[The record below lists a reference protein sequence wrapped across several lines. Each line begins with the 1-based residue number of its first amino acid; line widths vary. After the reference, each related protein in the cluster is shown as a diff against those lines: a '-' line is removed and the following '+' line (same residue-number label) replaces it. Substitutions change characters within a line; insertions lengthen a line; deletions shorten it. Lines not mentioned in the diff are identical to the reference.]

1 MTKHMNKHIRI
12 AGAEDPRSKI
22 QDPEKLQAP
31 SAKAS
36 RSRFRQSLVTRL
48 HARSLDLG
56 SWIFSG
62 AWILVLG
69 AFSVLAAD
77 ATAEIKSLSLNG
89 GVEDGTA
96 RLVIE
101 ARLKPIGDD
110 QAKVIF
116 ASAVQHSMKVS
127 FEKITHAIRVQ
138 VEVLQGEP
146 KEIPLALSGEGEV
159 KQVTGDGLLDWSVR
173 QQDAKRFLVLR
184 PKKAD
189 RAVTNLSVMVA
200 AETELGELPKSIT
213 PLALASSQPALG
225 HGFVRVDAEAALS
238 VKSANPSGVIAVEDK
253 YLPEVLRG
261 VGVTNDEPL
270 AFRFQGG
277 GYSLPLQITVA
288 DPEARRVTLANFKLS
303 GQLAEDSAAFTL
315 TATARVKNPKGGEIE
330 LLSGNVALTGFG
342 DTAANASPS
351 PLNGERA
358 GVRGENADGALK
370 KPSGAVGGTTPHPQS
385 LSPLRG
391 EGGPR
396 FGVSGGRIKFENGRF
411 IAVFDEPGEYPI
423 RLRFNA
429 TVRHADGWN
438 SLDFRVASSALQP
451 VTLAGLPADTQFRFS
466 GGAKPE
472 RAGVNFVSF
481 LPADGAAQLSWK
493 AARAEAEGKL
503 FYSAEMLAQISV
515 APGLMR
521 QSALL
526 EGKVMQGELTRVT
539 LRLIGAGE
547 VTRVQV
553 DQLRSWDVEPIANS
567 TDRRLVVQFN
577 QPQKD
582 AFTLLVQMQSP
593 LAAFPQTF
601 DAMRLQPEGATR
613 FAGYARIVNEG
624 AVRLEVAGATGLT
637 QVSPEQFPESD
648 VTRSV
653 LRTDARQRFV
663 YRFSGADHALRIA
676 ADNVLPEISVSQ
688 LIAYNLG
695 ETELAIDAEFE
706 IDIREAP
713 LRELLISVP
722 KGYALARLT
731 AASMSDSVL
740 AKEQDNQPNVDLRL
754 VFGQPVSGRQVV
766 ALRLERN
773 KALGDTNWVL
783 PRLEVAKAKSTRG
796 HVAVSADAGFRV
808 TPATTQGLTEIAT
821 AFFPRKL
828 ANIQSALRLSDAAWQ
843 ATMRVERLPQSIQV
857 DAFHL
862 FSIAERIAYGSSVMN
877 YQISGAPLATFHIE
891 LSGEY
896 FNVEFLGKDVRNWTR
911 TTNGF
916 EIHLHTPVSGAYTL
930 LASYER
936 PFKGA
941 GETLAFTGARPLD
954 AQSEQGHTI
963 VVSAYQFDVKPA
975 NVSAGLLAL
984 EAAEVPAEYRLF
996 FDAPIL
1002 AAYRYA
1008 SRPFNLQLVLSPL
1021 AQGDTLNQVAD
1032 RASITT
1038 RISKEGQVVTAAK
1051 YFVKNRG
1058 QPNFK
1063 LTLQEGSELWSA
1075 TVNGVTAVP
1084 TKDGKDHLIPMPQ
1097 RADPNAVTMVE
1108 LKLASK
1114 SPKPGHVRV
1123 AAPVVGAPV
1132 LLADW
1137 KLEADAGQRL
1147 EYDGG
1152 TLAPAQGVF
1161 DNSGFAGLVQL
1172 LRDWRA
1178 LALLAVAFALLTI
1191 GLVVWR
1197 WAGREGV
1204 FKFSAQQM
1212 LGLIVGTAALVFSAM
1227 SLVAATNVTERA
1239 AYSAPKGISFVAPI
1253 QKAAHEMIV
1262 EVRNVEDKFTAGR
1275 VAGHAWPA
1283 LLALVVWLY
1292 GFSRGGSS
1300 RRVAGATAWTLLFW
1314 AALRWPNG
1322 VLLFLGLLGLFVLLH
1337 LILPAVRRLWQLPP
1351 KPQGTP
1357 PPENIAPVVTAL
1369 VMGCLVLLSTEAS
1382 AVVTPFIISTAT
1394 ERHSLSPQRGEGRG
1408 EGWEL
1413 GEASA
1418 MWTSLDRTTPHP
1430 HSLSPLRGEG
1440 GRLVESLAL
1449 RGEFLNTARS
1459 ASGATLDAPV
1469 LFAAAD
1475 SSAIRIPSRS
1485 RRELEPAMAESVTQ
1499 QLRVE
1504 DKFAFA
1510 TAKIRWNATKGQ
1522 SLPILLEPA
1531 VLTRITYPTN
1541 ALKLIQSGQLRK
1553 RYELAAVES
1562 GTFEIELEYQLQ
1574 PKARDGGSGFELPTH
1589 GALVNELTLTLV
1601 NLDVDINAP
1610 NAVSVEPQAAGATS
1624 NTVAKLVLPP
1634 ASEPWIGWRPRSR
1647 DTKREKAVF
1656 FAELFQLYVPAAG
1669 AIEGQHQALIRPSQG
1684 ELSEL
1689 IFNVPAGATIS
1700 DVLDPLASTNRVS
1713 LVSLWRFDPD
1723 ARQLR
1728 VTLRPAQSK
1737 PFSVLI
1743 KSQFAVGPLP
1753 MQQSVGL
1760 LSVANAAGQI
1770 GSLGVATGPDVQL
1783 DNVTSATLTPI
1794 NLEDYPSSLVQRMS
1808 AQFPGL
1814 TLRRAFRYAEP
1825 GALATVTA
1833 SAVEPDVRVEPQSQ
1847 QTLSLGEDRTVLA
1860 ANLTVEISRAGIFR
1874 LSFVLPTGLDVE
1886 SISGAALSHW
1896 TEAKT
1901 DAQRIITLHLNA
1913 KTLGSQQFSI
1923 SLAGPGVKAVTN
1935 WAVPKLSLREA
1946 TKQAGALVI
1955 VPEQGTRAQVATR
1968 DGLTQLDPQK
1978 SGIRQKG
1985 VLAFRLL
1992 QSDWSLALDLEQV
2005 DPWVQVNSLQHVV
2018 VGEAQLKATAN
2029 LQYQIENTGLKALRV
2044 WLPVDAGKSVQIRGD
2059 QVADFL
2065 PREGAVTNAMQ
2076 EWEVKLHRRIIGSYF
2091 LQVTYQVL
2099 TAEQAREVTV
2109 RGVEAGGVN
2118 LQRGFLT
2125 VESSGRLQIET
2136 ATLPALQPSEW
2147 QTVPRALRQDL
2158 QAAAAN
2164 FTFRLVEP
2172 AFVLPVKVQRHEA
2185 AKLLAARVN
2194 KTTLKSVVSD
2204 DGMMLTQVRLDL
2216 VPGDK
2221 RLLEVTLPKDAK
2233 FWFAFVN
2240 QNGVAPWIRQNR
2252 ILVPLEQQSK
2262 PDAAIAVELFYS
2274 SAVGGARGRALDMN
2288 LLGPKFDLPL
2298 EDITWQVYLNEKWQV
2313 KDWKGTLQLLEA
2325 RAAGGSVMDLG
2336 SYLQRESALRSE
2348 KTKVAE
2354 QQLQLGN
2361 SLLSQGAPQQARMAF
2376 NNAYNFSQHDQAFN
2390 EDARVQLHNVKI
2402 QQALVGLNVRQLA
2415 TGGEAAGAL
2424 AGKVRELR
2432 NRRDNGYSQ
2441 DEAKQLFDN
2450 NPAAENAALMR
2461 LAEKMIQQQDAAVV
2475 APAAIHAAIPEQG
2488 RVLTF
2493 KRAVEVNPWAEMKIK
2508 LETKAAR
2515 GAAWGMKV
2523 LLLVVL
2529 FGVAGVVMSRRKAG
2543 AS

>member
-1 MTKHMNKHIRI
+1 MKQSSSLSTLVAVLLVM
-12 AGAEDPRSKI
+12 G
-22 QDPEKLQAP
+22 
-31 SAKAS
+31 
-36 RSRFRQSLVTRL
+36 RFT
-48 HARSLDLG
+48 A
-56 SWIFSG
+56 
-62 AWILVLG
+62 
-69 AFSVLAAD
+69 LAAD
-77 ATAEIKSLSLNG
+77 ATAEIKNLSLTG
-89 GVEDGTA
+89 GVEDGSA

-101 ARLKPIGDD
+101 AKLKGLPDD
-110 QAKVIF
+110 QTKVIF
-116 ASAVQHSMKVS
+116 ASAVQHSMRAS

-138 VEVLQGEP
+138 IEVIQGDP
-146 KEIPLALSGEGEV
+146 KELAFVLSGEGEV
-159 KQVTGDGLLDWSVR
+159 KQITGEGLQDWSVR
-173 QQDAKRFLVLR
+173 QNGTSRSLVLR
-184 PKKAD
+184 PKKAE
-189 RAVTNLSVMVA
+189 RALTNLVAMIA
-200 AETELGELPKSIT
+200 AETELDNLPKSIA
-213 PLALASSQPALG
+213 PLTLSSSQPALS
-225 HGFVRVDAEAALS
+225 HGYVRIDADPALS
-238 VKSANPSGVIAVEDK
+238 VKPVNPSGVIEVEQK
-253 YLPEVLRG
+253 YLPDVLRAAAAG
-261 VGVTNDEPL
+261 DVEPL
-270 AFRFQGG
+270 AFRFQGA
-277 GYSLPLQITVA
+277 GYALPLQITVA

-303 GQLAEDSAAFTL
+303 GQLSEDSAAFTL

-330 LLSGNVALTGFG
+330 LLSGNVALTESSR
-342 DTAANASPS
+342 DA
-351 PLNGERA
+351 
-358 GVRGENADGALK
+358 K
-370 KPSGAVGGTTPHPQS
+370 WH
-385 LSPLRG
+385 
-391 EGGPR
+391 
-396 FGVSGGRIKFENGRF
+396 IKFENGRF
-411 IAVFDEPGEYPI
+411 IAVFEEPGEYPV
-423 RLRFNA
+423 RVRFNA
-429 TVRHADGWN
+429 AVRHADGWN
-438 SLDFRVASSALQP
+438 SLDFRAASSALQP
-451 VTLAGLPADTQFRFS
+451 VTLAGLSADTQFRFG

-472 RAGVNFVSF
+472 RTGANFVSF
-481 LPADGAAQLSWK
+481 LPADGTAQLSWK
-493 AARAEAEGKL
+493 AARAEVEGKL
-503 FYSAEMLAQISV
+503 FYSAEMLAQISI

-521 QSALL
+521 QSALI

-553 DQLRSWDVEPIANS
+553 DQLLSWNVEPVANS

-582 AFTLLVQMQSP
+582 TFTLLVQMQSP
-593 LAAFPQTF
+593 LAAFPQAF

-688 LIAYNLG
+688 LLAYNLG

-731 AASMSDSVL
+731 AAGMSDSML
-740 AKEQDNQPNVDLRL
+740 AKEQDSQPNVDLRI
-754 VFGQPVSGRQVV
+754 VYGQPVSGRQVV
-766 ALRLERN
+766 VLRLERN
-773 KALGDTNWVL
+773 KALGDTNWIL

-796 HVAVSADAGFRV
+796 HIAVSADAGFRV

-843 ATMRVERLPQSIQV
+843 ATLRVERLPQSILV

-877 YQISGAPLATFHIE
+877 YQISGAPISTFRVE

-916 EIHLHTPVSGAYTL
+916 EIHLHTPVAGAYTL

-954 AQSEQGHTI
+954 AQSEQGHSI

-975 NVSAGLLAL
+975 TVSAGLLAL
-984 EAAEVPAEYRLF
+984 EPAEVPAEYRLF

-1002 AAYRYA
+1002 AAYRYT

-1021 AQGDTLNQVAD
+1021 AQGDTLSQVAD
-1032 RASITT
+1032 RAAIKT
-1038 RISKEGQVVTAAK
+1038 RISKEGQVVTYAQ

-1137 KLEADAGQRL
+1137 KLEPDAGQRL
-1147 EYDGG
+1147 EYDQG

-1161 DNSGFAGLVQL
+1161 DHSGFAGLVQL
-1172 LRDWRA
+1172 LRNFEALLLCAVA
-1178 LALLAVAFALLTI
+1178 LALLAI

-1197 WAGREGV
+1197 WSSRAGV
-1204 FKFSAQQM
+1204 YKFSAQHLTGAL
-1212 LGLIVGTAALVFSAM
+1212 LGLMAITFSILALARAVEAGNRGE
-1227 SLVAATNVTERA
+1227 VVTPRGLA
-1239 AYSAPKGISFVAPI
+1239 FVAPI
-1253 QKAAHEMIV
+1253 QQAGNELIV
-1262 EVRNVEDKFTAGR
+1262 EVNNVEDKPSILLGAIR
-1275 VAGHAWPA
+1275 AWPA
-1283 LLALVVWLY
+1283 LLAVAVWLY
-1292 GFSRGGSS
+1292 AWTREGFA
-1300 RRVAGATAWTLLFW
+1300 RRMAGMAGWTLLFW

-1322 VLLFLGLLGLFVLLH
+1322 VPAFIVVLIAFVMFHLLV
-1337 LILPAVRRLWQLPP
+1337 PAARKLWQLPRR
-1351 KPQGTP
+1351 PQATP
-1357 PPENIAPVVTAL
+1357 PPDNIAPVVASLIAGAL
-1369 VMGCLVLLSTEAS
+1369 LLFTTDAPAAS
-1382 AVVTPFIISTAT
+1382 ATP
-1394 ERHSLSPQRGEGRG
+1394 
-1408 EGWEL
+1408 
-1413 GEASA
+1413 
-1418 MWTSLDRTTPHP
+1418 
-1430 HSLSPLRGEG
+1430 G
-1440 GRLVESLAL
+1440 GK
-1449 RGEFLNTARS
+1449 
-1459 ASGATLDAPV
+1459 P
-1469 LFAAAD
+1469 
-1475 SSAIRIPSRS
+1475 
-1485 RRELEPAMAESVTQ
+1485 RRELGPAMADSVQ
-1499 QLRVE
+1499 QQIRVE
-1504 DKFAFA
+1504 EKFAFA
-1510 TAKIRWNATKGQ
+1510 TAKIRWNALQGQ
-1522 SLPILLEPA
+1522 SLPVLLEPA

-1541 ALKLIQSGQLRK
+1541 ALKLVQTGQLRK

-1562 GTFEIELEYQLQ
+1562 GSFDIELEYQLQ

-1610 NAVSVEPQAAGATS
+1610 NAVTVAPQSSGGAS

-1760 LSVANAAGQI
+1760 LSVTNAAGQI

-1814 TLRRAFRYAEP
+1814 TLRRAFRYADAASLA
-1825 GALATVTA
+1825 ALSA

-1896 TEAKT
+1896 TEAKA

-1913 KTLGSQQFSI
+1913 KTLGSQQFAI
-1923 SLAGPGVKAVTN
+1923 SLAGPGVKSATN

-1955 VPEQGTRAQVATR
+1955 VPEQGMRAQVATR

-1992 QSDWSLALDLEQV
+1992 QGDWSLVLDLEQV

-2044 WLPVDAGKSVQIRGD
+2044 WLPTNAESVQFRGD

-2065 PREGAVTNAMQ
+2065 PRAGAVTNAMQ
-2076 EWEVKLHRRIIGSYF
+2076 EWEVKLHRRLIGSF
-2091 LQVTYQVL
+2091 LLQATYQVL

-2109 RGVEAGGVN
+2109 RGVEASGVN

-2158 QAAAAN
+2158 QAAAAH
-2164 FTFRLVEP
+2164 FTFRLVEA

-2221 RLLEVTLPKDAK
+2221 RLLKVTLPKDAK

-2240 QNGVAPWIRQNR
+2240 QNGVAPWIEQDR
-2252 ILVPLEQQSK
+2252 ILIPLEQQSK
-2262 PDAAIAVELFYS
+2262 PDEPIAVELFYS

-2298 EDITWQVYLNEKWQV
+2298 EDITWQVFLNEKWQV
-2313 KDWKGTLQLLEA
+2313 QDWKGTLQLLEA
-2325 RAAGGSVMDLG
+2325 RAAGGAVLDLNT
-2336 SYLQRESALRSE
+2336 YLQREVALRGE

-2361 SLLSQGAPQQARMAF
+2361 SFLSQGAPQQARKAF
-2376 NNAYNFSQHDQAFN
+2376 QNAFGLSQHDDAFN
-2390 EDARVQLHNVKI
+2390 EDARVQLHNVKL

-2415 TGGEAAGAL
+2415 AGGEAGAL
-2424 AGKVRELR
+2424 ATKLRELR
-2432 NRRDNGYSQ
+2432 NRRDAAYSQ

-2450 NPAAENAALMR
+2450 NDATGNAALTR
-2461 LAEKMIQQQDAAVV
+2461 LAERMIQQQDAAV
-2475 APAAIHAAIPEQG
+2475 ANPAAIHAAIPEQG

-2493 KRAVEVNPWAEMKIK
+2493 KRAVEVNPWAEMRIE
-2508 LETKAAR
+2508 LETKSVRAASWGIR
-2515 GAAWGMKV
+2515 CLILAAIFAAITSTLW
-2523 LLLVVL
+2523 L
-2529 FGVAGVVMSRRKAG
+2529 ARRNSPSPAP
-2543 AS
+2543 AQP

>member
-1 MTKHMNKHIRI
+1 MKQ
-12 AGAEDPRSKI
+12 SSY
-22 QDPEKLQAP
+22 L
-31 SAKAS
+31 SAAFVAFAILTS
-36 RSRFRQSLVTRL
+36 
-48 HARSLDLG
+48 G
-56 SWIFSG
+56 SVF
-62 AWILVLG
+62 
-69 AFSVLAAD
+69 AAD
-77 ATAEIKSLSLNG
+77 TPAELKSAT
-89 GVEDGTA
+89 VEDGTA
-96 RLVIE
+96 RLVFE
-101 ARLKPIGDD
+101 AKLKGSPDDARL
-110 QAKVIF
+110 IF
-116 ASAVQHSMKVS
+116 ASSVQHSMKVS
-127 FEKITHAIRVQ
+127 LEKITHAIRVQ
-138 VEVLQGEP
+138 IDVLQGEP
-146 KEIPLALSGEGEV
+146 KELPLILAGEGEV
-159 KQVTGDGLLDWSVR
+159 KQVTGEGLLDWSVR
-173 QQDAKRFLVLR
+173 QQGASRFLVLR
-184 PKKAD
+184 PKKGD
-189 RAVTNLSVMVA
+189 RVVTNLSVMVA
-200 AETELGELPKSIT
+200 AETELSELPKSIT
-213 PLALASSQPALG
+213 PLALSSSQSALG
-225 HGFVRVDAEAALS
+225 SGFVRIDADTALS
-238 VKSANPSGVIAVEDK
+238 VKVANPSGVIAVEDK

-261 VGVTNDEPL
+261 ASAQADEPL
-270 AFRFQGG
+270 TFRFQGT
-277 GYSLPLQITVA
+277 GYSLPLQVTVA
-288 DPEARRVTLANFKLS
+288 DPEARRVTLANFKLN
-303 GQLAEDSAAFTL
+303 GELTEDKAAFTL

-330 LLSGNVALTGFG
+330 LLSGNVALTESSR
-342 DTAANASPS
+342 DAKW
-351 PLNGERA
+351 RM
-358 GVRGENADGALK
+358 
-370 KPSGAVGGTTPHPQS
+370 
-385 LSPLRG
+385 
-391 EGGPR
+391 
-396 FGVSGGRIKFENGRF
+396 KFENGRF
-411 IAVFDEPGEYPI
+411 IAVFEEPGDYPI

-429 TVRHADGWN
+429 TVRQADGWN
-438 SLDFRVASSALQP
+438 SFDFRVASSALQP
-451 VTLAGLPADTQFRFS
+451 VSLAGLPADTQFRFT

-472 RAGVNFVSF
+472 RTGNNFVSF

-521 QSALL
+521 QSALI
-526 EGKVMQGELTRVT
+526 EGKVMQGELTRLT
-539 LRLIGAGE
+539 LRIVGAGE

-553 DQLRSWDVEPIANS
+553 DQLLSWNVEPIANS

-593 LAAFPQTF
+593 LAAFPQAF

-624 AVRLEVAGATGLT
+624 AVRLEVAGATGLS

-648 VTRSV
+648 VTRAV

-663 YRFSGADHALRIA
+663 YRFSGADHSLRIA

-688 LIAYNLG
+688 VIAFNLG
-695 ETELAIDAEFE
+695 ENELAIDAEFE

-713 LRELLISVP
+713 LRELTLSVP
-722 KGYALARLT
+722 KGYALARLN
-731 AASMSDSVL
+731 AAGMSDSVL
-740 AKEQDNQPNVDLRL
+740 SKEQDNQPNVDLRL
-754 VFGQPVSGRQVV
+754 VYGQPVSGRQVV

-773 KALGDTNWVL
+773 KPLGDTNWVL

-877 YQISGAPLATFHIE
+877 YQISGAPVSAFRVE

-1002 AAYRYA
+1002 AAYRYT

-1021 AQGDTLNQVAD
+1021 AQGDTLSQVAD
-1032 RASITT
+1032 RAAITT
-1038 RISKEGQVVTAAK
+1038 RISKEGQVVTHAK

-1063 LTLQEGSELWSA
+1063 LTLQEGSELWAA
-1075 TVNGVTAVP
+1075 TVNGVTVVP

-1097 RADPNAVTMVE
+1097 RADPNAVMEVE

-1114 SPKPGHVRV
+1114 SAKPGRVRV
-1123 AAPVVGAPV
+1123 TAPVVGAPV

-1161 DNSGFAGLVQL
+1161 DNSGFAALVQM
-1172 LRDWRA
+1172 LRDIRV
-1178 LALLAVAFALLTI
+1178 LSLLAVALVALVI
-1191 GLVVWR
+1191 GLVIWR
-1197 WAGREGV
+1197 WAGRDGV
-1204 FKFSAQQM
+1204 YKFSARQM
-1212 LGLIVGTAALVFSAM
+1212 LGLVVGLAAVVFSVTAVVEALGVGTRPAV
-1227 SLVAATNVTERA
+1227 VAPT
-1239 AYSAPKGISFVAPI
+1239 GITLVAPI

-1262 EVRNVEDKFTAGR
+1262 EVRNVEDKLTFSSVVGR
-1275 VAGHAWPA
+1275 AWPV
-1283 LLALVVWLY
+1283 LLALATWLY
-1292 GFSRGGSS
+1292 ALTREGSA
-1300 RRVAGATAWTLLFW
+1300 RRAAGAVGWTLLFW

-1322 VLLFLGLLGLFVLLH
+1322 VVVFWVLLGVFALWHVVV
-1337 LILPAVRRLWQLPP
+1337 PALRRVWQLPRR
-1351 KPQGTP
+1351 PQTTP
-1357 PPENIAPVVTAL
+1357 PPDNVAPVVAAL
-1369 VMGCLVLLSTEAS
+1369 VMLGLCLVCS
-1382 AVVTPFIISTAT
+1382 
-1394 ERHSLSPQRGEGRG
+1394 
-1408 EGWEL
+1408 
-1413 GEASA
+1413 
-1418 MWTSLDRTTPHP
+1418 
-1430 HSLSPLRGEG
+1430 
-1440 GRLVESLAL
+1440 
-1449 RGEFLNTARS
+1449 N
-1459 ASGATLDAPV
+1459 ASGATYKAYSSPI
-1469 LFAAAD
+1469 AD
-1475 SSAIRIPSRS
+1475 SVVQSI
-1485 RRELEPAMAESVTQ
+1485 
-1499 QLRVE
+1499 RVE
-1504 DKFAFA
+1504 EKFAFA
-1510 TAKIRWNATKGQ
+1510 TTKIRWHALKGQ
-1522 SLPILLEPA
+1522 SLPILIEPA
-1531 VLTRITYPTN
+1531 VLTRITHPTN
-1541 ALKLIQSGQLRK
+1541 ALKLIQTGQLRK

-1562 GTFEIELEYQLQ
+1562 GTFDIELEYQLQ

-1589 GALVNELTLTLV
+1589 GGLVNELTLTLV
-1601 NLDVDINAP
+1601 NLDVDVNAP
-1610 NAVSVEPQAAGATS
+1610 SAVSIEPQPINGQFA
-1624 NTVAKLVLPP
+1624 TVAKLVLPP
-1634 ASEPWIGWRPRSR
+1634 VSEPWIGWRPRSR
-1647 DTKREKAVF
+1647 DTKREKPVF
-1656 FAELFQLYVPAAG
+1656 FAELFQLYVPSAG
-1669 AIEGQHQALIRPSQG
+1669 VIEGQHQALIRPSQG
-1684 ELSEL
+1684 ELNEL

-1700 DVLDPLASTNRVS
+1700 DVIDPLTSTNRAS

-1728 VTLRPAQSK
+1728 VTLRPAQSR
-1737 PFSVLI
+1737 PFSVLV

-1760 LSVANAAGQI
+1760 ISVTGATNQI
-1770 GSLGVATGPDVQL
+1770 GSFGVATGPDVQL
-1783 DNVTSATLTPI
+1783 DTVTSATLTPI
-1794 NLEDYPSSLVQRMS
+1794 NLEDYPGGMVQRMS

-1814 TLRRAFRYAEP
+1814 TLRRAFRYSDPAS
-1825 GALATVTA
+1825 LAAVSA

-1847 QTLSLGEDRTVLA
+1847 QTLSLGEDRTLLA
-1860 ANLTVEISRAGIFR
+1860 ANLAVEISRAGIFR
-1874 LSFVLPTGLDVE
+1874 LSFVLPANLDVE

-1901 DAQRIITLHLNA
+1901 DTQRVITMHLNA
-1913 KTLGSQQFSI
+1913 KTLGQQQFSI
-1923 SLAGPGVKAVTN
+1923 SLAGPGLKSATN
-1935 WAVPKLSLREA
+1935 WTVPKLSLREA

-1955 VPEQGTRAQVATR
+1955 VPEQGIRGQVSTNE
-1968 DGLTQLDPQK
+1968 GLTQLDPQK

-1992 QSDWSLALDLEQV
+1992 QADWSLALDLEQV
-2005 DPWVQVNSLQHVV
+2005 DPFVQVNSLQHVV
-2018 VGEAQLKATAN
+2018 IGEAQMKATAN

-2044 WLPVDAGKSVQIRGD
+2044 WLPTNAEDSVQIRGD
-2059 QVADFL
+2059 QVADFQ
-2065 PREGAVTNAMQ
+2065 RRAGALTNGMQ
-2076 EWEVKLHRRIIGSYF
+2076 EWEVKLHRRIIGSYL
-2091 LQVTYQVL
+2091 LQVTYQER
-2099 TAEQAREVTV
+2099 TAEQARDVTV
-2109 RGVEAGGVN
+2109 RGVEASGVN

-2204 DGMMLTQVRLDL
+2204 DGMMLTQARLDL

-2221 RLLEVTLPKDAK
+2221 RLLKVTLPAQAK

-2240 QNGVAPWIRQNR
+2240 QNGVSPWVEQDR
-2252 ILVPLEQQSK
+2252 ILIPLEQQSK
-2262 PDAAIAVELFYS
+2262 PDQPIAVELFYS
-2274 SAVGGARGRALDMN
+2274 SGVGGSRGRSLDMN

-2298 EDITWQVYLNEKWQV
+2298 EDITWQVYLNDKWQV
-2313 KDWKGTLQLLEA
+2313 KDWKGTLQLLEQ
-2325 RAAGGSVMDLG
+2325 RETTGLSWDVN
-2336 SYLQRESALRSE
+2336 SYLQREAALRGE

-2361 SLLSQGAPQQARMAF
+2361 TLLSQGAPQQARMAF

-2415 TGGEAAGAL
+2415 NGGEAAGAL

-2450 NPAAENAALMR
+2450 NDASGNAALMR
-2461 LAEKMIQQQDAAVV
+2461 LAEKMIQQQDAAVA

-2488 RVLTF
+2488 RLLTF
-2493 KRAVEVNPWAEMKIK
+2493 KRAVEVNPWAEMKIE

-2515 GAAWGMKV
+2515 GAAWGV
-2523 LLLVVL
+2523 RVFLLVVL
-2529 FGVAGVVMSRRKAG
+2529 FGVVAVALGRRKPG
-2543 AS
+2543 AA